1 MGLTS
6 PGLVSHV
13 NRSGCP
19 VLLVLLSIQH
29 QLTIFVNETIIEPE
43 LSLGM
48 GLEADHLFKRES
60 VALSAQVQP
69 QPVDLM
75 SLSALGVGCFVTVES
90 HSHELLLSHH
100 LQLASQVG
108 DGCGIGFQDK
118 LKELVPVSM
127 AFEEG

>member
-1 MGLTS
+1 M
-6 PGLVSHV
+6 

-75 SLSALGVGCFVTVES
+75 SLCALGIGCFVTVES